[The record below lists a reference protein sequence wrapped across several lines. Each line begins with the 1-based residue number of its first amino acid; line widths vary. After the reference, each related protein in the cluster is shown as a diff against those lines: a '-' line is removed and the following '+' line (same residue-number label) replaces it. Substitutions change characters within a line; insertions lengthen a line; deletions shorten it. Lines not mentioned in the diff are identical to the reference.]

1 MSARAEMIAHYKAV
15 RERMQPRPQLKVV
28 EASPSP
34 PAEPVEPSIVFIE
47 DKSIDLSFLKRRIR
61 MNDILFAV
69 ASHYELSLIDLAS
82 ERRTKKLAR
91 ARQMAFCVARELT
104 LNSYPQMAAALN
116 KDHTTALYADHIT
129 RERMQSDQTLR
140 EDFETICR
148 TVREAKEKKD
158 G

>member
-1 MSARAEMIAHYKAV
+1 M
-15 RERMQPRPQLKVV
+15 
-28 EASPSP
+28 
-34 PAEPVEPSIVFIE
+34 EPEIVFIE
-47 DKSIDLSFLKRRIR
+47 DKSVDLSFLRRRIR

-104 LNSYPQMAAALN
+104 LSSYPQMAAALN

-129 RERMQSDQTLR
+129 RERMQSDPKLR

-148 TVREAKEKKD
+148 NVREAKKI
-158 G
+158 

>member
-15 RERMQPRPQLKVV
+15 RERMQPRPQLKIV
-28 EASPSP
+28 EAP
-34 PAEPVEPSIVFIE
+34 PAEPAAEPEIVFIE
-47 DKSIDLSFLKRRIR
+47 DKSVDLSFLRRRIR

-69 ASHYELSLIDLAS
+69 ASHYDLSLIDLAS

-129 RERMQSDQTLR
+129 RERMQSDPKLR

-148 TVREAKEKKD
+148 NVREAKKS
-158 G
+158 

>member
-15 RERMQPRPQLKVV
+15 RERMQARPQLKVV
-28 EASPSP
+28 ETQ
-34 PAEPVEPSIVFIE
+34 PAEPAEPEIVSIE
-47 DKSIDLSFLKRRIR
+47 DKSIDLSFLRRRIR

-104 LNSYPQMAAALN
+104 LSSYPQMAAALN

-129 RERMQSDQTLR
+129 RERMQSDPTLR

-148 TVREAKEKKD
+148 NVREAKKS
-158 G
+158 